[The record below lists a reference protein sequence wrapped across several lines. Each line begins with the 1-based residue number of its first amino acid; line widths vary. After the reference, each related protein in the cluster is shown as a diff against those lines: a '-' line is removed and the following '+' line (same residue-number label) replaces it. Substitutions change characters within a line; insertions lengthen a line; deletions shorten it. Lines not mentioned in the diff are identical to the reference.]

1 MAALPGEKNR
11 LERCER
17 DFEPKSGLE
26 TRFCLTTGNHRAK
39 AVPRLNLFFPP
50 SRLSETYAN
59 NFIYQR
65 QLM

>member
-1 MAALPGEKNR
+1 MAALPVEKNR

-26 TRFCLTTGNHRAK
+26 TRFCLTTENHRAK
-39 AVPRLNLFFPP
+39 AVPRLSLFFSP
-50 SRLSETYAN
+50 SRLIGVYAN
-59 NFIYQR
+59 NFYQR